1 MVLLGRMVTRV
12 VVWFLVG
19 KVSLIAL
26 LCIAGV
32 LYVVAASVPHYAPAP
47 GHIPTYHFDAGAP
60 VLPSVRS
67 FAVFDVTTGAVL
79 AAQDADT
86 PYPVA
91 SVTKLP
97 AAAVAEV
104 VVPLEATT
112 TLTWDDVAAEGR
124 AGKLEAGQEYTYR
137 ELLFPLLLESS
148 NDAAAVI
155 ERSYREQVVAAMN
168 EIATAYG
175 ASSTRFV
182 DASGLSDQNVAS
194 ARDVALITTRL
205 YAAHPYI
212 FDITT
217 LSQYISHETGWINNN
232 PVVHEEGYLGGKH
245 GYTEAAGRTI
255 VALFDE
261 PFTAGRRQ
269 VGYVVLGSSNLAADV
284 ATLREFVR
292 SSVRFE

>member
-1 MVLLGRMVTRV
+1 MVKRV

-19 KVSLIAL
+19 KISLLAL
-26 LCIAGV
+26 VCIAGV
-32 LYVVAASVPHYAPAP
+32 LYVVSASVPHYAPTP
-47 GHIPTYHFDAGAP
+47 GHVPAYHFDAGAP
-60 VLPSVRS
+60 VLSTARS
-67 FAVFDVTTGAVL
+67 YAIFDATSGALL
-79 AAQDADT
+79 AAQDAET

-97 AAAVAEV
+97 AAAVATV

-112 TLTWDDVAAEGR
+112 TLIWDDIAAEGR
-124 AGKLEAGQEYTYR
+124 AGKLEAGQVYTYR
-137 ELLFPLLLESS
+137 DLLFPLLLESS
-148 NDAAAVI
+148 NDAAAVF
-155 ERSYREQVVAAMN
+155 ERTYHDQVVTAMN
-168 EIATAYG
+168 EIVTAYG
-175 ASSTRFV
+175 ASPATRFV
-182 DASGLSDQNVAS
+182 DTSGLSDRNVAT
-194 ARDVALITTRL
+194 ARDLALITTGL

-217 LSQYISHETGWINNN
+217 LSQYISHQTGWINNN
-232 PVVHEEGYLGGKH
+232 PVVHEDGYLGGKH

-261 PFTAGRRQ
+261 SFTAGRRQ

-284 ATLREFVR
+284 AALREFVR